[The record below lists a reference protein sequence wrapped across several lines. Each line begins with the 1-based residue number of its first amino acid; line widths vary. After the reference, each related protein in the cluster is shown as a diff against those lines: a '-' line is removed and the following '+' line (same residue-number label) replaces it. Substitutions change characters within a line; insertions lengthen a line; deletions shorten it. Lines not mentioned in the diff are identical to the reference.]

1 MRCFDRVPA
10 DAVLGAA
17 RARENACRARTC
29 GARVRAVGRPRHIH
43 NQTLSIHHQPPIS
56 QGKVFIGGL
65 DETIT
70 KEDLDAYASQW
81 CADGG
86 GIARPHAADAQPL
99 AAAGHTSRKA
109 RSSPSPAVRSAFC
122 LPII

>member
-86 GIARPHAADAQPL
+86 GSL
-99 AAAGHTSRKA
+99 GHMQLTR
-109 RSSPSPAVRSAFC
+109 SPSPPPATHRVRREVARRP
-122 LPII
+122 L